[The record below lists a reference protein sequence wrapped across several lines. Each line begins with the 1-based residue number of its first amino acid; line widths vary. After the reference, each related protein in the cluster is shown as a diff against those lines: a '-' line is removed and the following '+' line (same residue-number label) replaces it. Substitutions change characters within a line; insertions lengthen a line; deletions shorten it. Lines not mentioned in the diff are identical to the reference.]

1 MELIRNKL
9 VLPLHVPRVSR
20 TRLLNLIEQS
30 RGAASATI
38 LTGRSGAGK
47 TILAADYVRK
57 SAAAVAWFD
66 VDATD
71 ILFPVFLRY
80 FTASIKCS
88 RPKFDEE
95 ALSARAQA
103 ATEAEIPAIAEELV
117 EQLQADCEPLLIVL
131 DNLHLIYDAAWVA
144 PFLQRLLP
152 LLPCESHLLIL
163 SRTMPPA
170 PLWRLRS
177 KQRLIVCDEA
187 TLAFTKEEAE
197 ELFLSYGLSTELA
210 EMTWRSTHGRAS
222 AMDASARWAMTDNGR
237 GTTIESNLHNCKQWL
252 Y

>member
-1 MELIRNKL
+1 M
-9 VLPLHVPRVSR
+9 LPLNVPRVSR
-20 TRLLNLIEQS
+20 TRLLDLIEQS

-117 EQLQADCEPLLIVL
+117 ERLQVDCEPLLIVL

-163 SRTMPPA
+163 SRTLPPA

-210 EMTWRSTHGRAS
+210 EKTWRTTHGRAA
-222 AMDASARWAMTDNGR
+222 AMDASARGSITDKGR
-237 GTTIESNLHNCKQWL
+237 GTAIESNLHNCKQWL

>member
-9 VLPLHVPRVSR
+9 MPPLHIPRVSR
-20 TRLLNLIEQS
+20 TRLLDLIERS
-30 RGAASATI
+30 RSAASATI
-38 LTGRSGAGK
+38 LTGRSGVGK

-80 FTASIKCS
+80 FMASIKCS
-88 RPKFDEE
+88 RPEFDEE
-95 ALSARAQA
+95 ALIARAQA
-103 ATEAEIPAIAEELV
+103 ATEVEIPAIAEELV
-117 EQLQADCEPLLIVL
+117 ERLQTDCEPLLIVL
-131 DNLHLIYDAAWVA
+131 DNLNLIYDAAWVA

-163 SRTMPPA
+163 SRTLPPA

-210 EMTWRSTHGRAS
+210 EKTWRTTHGRAA
-222 AMDASARWAMTDNGR
+222 AMDTSARGATTDKGR
-237 GTTIESNLHNCKQWL
+237 GTAIEPNLHNCKQLL